1 MAVSIGE
8 RLLEQRMRESGRSN
22 RRRATG
28 VAWGWRQIAPRG
40 MNGCC
45 LTRRGF
51 GEMASK
57 AAERNGIV
65 TLVALLGA
73 AVFLNY
79 VDRGAIGIAAP
90 LMTAELKLDPE
101 AFGLVLSAFFWV
113 YAPVQLVVG
122 WLCDRVSVY
131 RLMAA
136 GVLLWAAATLATGFV
151 AGFTSLLLLR
161 VLLGVGE
168 TIAFPGASK
177 IISRHVPPG
186 RRGMANAALSLGI
199 ALGPAAGTLAGGL
212 ILASFGWRAIFIVF
226 GIVTLLWLPAWFA
239 ATRGLEG
246 FEAPLERKVALGAL
260 IGKWPLWA
268 MSIAHIA
275 SNFVFYFLLGW
286 LPLFL
291 VTSRGLAITEMT
303 FLATL
308 GYAAQA
314 LAALGFGMLSDSW
327 TRAGRPEAAIRRWMM
342 ILGQLGAGLAVLG
355 IAVAQGPLELA
366 GLLCVAGI
374 ATGALSLNTYAV
386 AQMFSGPRAAGTWVG
401 FQNAIGNTSGI
412 FGPIVTG
419 IIVKHMGYTTAFAVT
434 AAVAIAG
441 ALWWVAGV
449 PAIREVEL
457 D

>member
-1 MAVSIGE
+1 MAARS
-8 RLLEQRMRESGRSN
+8 SGRI
-22 RRRATG
+22 G
-28 VAWGWRQIAPRG
+28 G
-40 MNGCC
+40 
-45 LTRRGF
+45 
-51 GEMASK
+51 
-57 AAERNGIV
+57 
-65 TLVALLGA
+65 TLVMLLGV

-90 LMTAELKLDPE
+90 LMTAELRLDPE

-122 WLCDRVSVY
+122 WLCDRFSVY

-136 GVLLWAAATLATGFV
+136 GVLLWAVATFATGFV
-151 AGFTSLLLLR
+151 GGFASLLVLR

-177 IISRHVPPG
+177 IITRHVPPE

-212 ILASFGWRAIFIVF
+212 ILASFGWRAIFIAF
-226 GIVTLLWLPAWFA
+226 GLVTLLWLGPWFG
-239 ATRGLEG
+239 ATRRLGRSEV
-246 FEAPLERKVALGAL
+246 PDERRVPVRVL
-260 IGKWPLWA
+260 IGKWPLWS

-275 SNFVFYFLLGW
+275 SNYVFYFLLGW

-291 VTSRGLAITEMT
+291 VTSRGLTIREMT
-303 FLATL
+303 YLATL

-314 LAALGFGMLSDSW
+314 VAALGFGMLSDSW
-327 TRAGRPEAAIRRWMM
+327 TKAGRQEAAIRRWMM
-342 ILGQLGAGLAVLG
+342 ILGQILAGLAVLG
-355 IAVAQGPLELA
+355 IAFARGPLEL
-366 GLLCVAGI
+366 GILLCLAGI

-386 AQMFSGPRAAGTWVG
+386 AQMFAGPRAAGTWVG
-401 FQNAIGNTSGI
+401 IQNAIGNMSGI

-419 IIVKHMGYTTAFAVT
+419 IIVKQMGYTTAFAVT
-434 AAVAIAG
+434 AAVGIAG
-441 ALWWVAGV
+441 ALWWTVGV
-449 PAIREVEL
+449 PAIREIEL

>member
-1 MAVSIGE
+1 MAS
-8 RLLEQRMRESGRSN
+8 
-22 RRRATG
+22 RRAG
-28 VAWGWRQIAPRG
+28 
-40 MNGCC
+40 
-45 LTRRGF
+45 
-51 GEMASK
+51 
-57 AAERNGIV
+57 RNGVV

-90 LMTAELKLDPE
+90 LMTAELRLDPE

-113 YAPVQLVVG
+113 YAPVQLLVG
-122 WLCDRVSVY
+122 WLCDRFSVY

-136 GVLLWAAATLATGFV
+136 GVLLWAAATFATGFV
-151 AGFTSLLLLR
+151 GGFASLMVLR
-161 VLLGVGE
+161 ILLGVGE

-177 IISRHVPPG
+177 IITRHVPPE

-212 ILASFGWRAIFIVF
+212 ILASLGWRAIFIAF
-226 GIVTLLWLPAWFA
+226 GIVTLLWLAPWFT
-239 ATRGLEG
+239 ATGK
-246 FEAPLERKVALGAL
+246 LERSETPDRQSVPVAAL
-260 IGKWPLWA
+260 IGKWPLWS

-275 SNFVFYFLLGW
+275 SNYVFYFLLGW

-291 VTSRGLAITEMT
+291 VNSRGLTISEMT

-314 LAALGFGMLSDSW
+314 VAALGFGMLSDSW
-327 TRAGRPEAAIRRWMM
+327 TRAGRPEALMRRWMM
-342 ILGQLGAGLAVLG
+342 ASGQFVAGVAVLG
-355 IAVAQGPLELA
+355 IALANDPLEL
-366 GLLCVAGI
+366 GILLCLAGI

-386 AQMFSGPRAAGTWVG
+386 AQMFAGPRAAGTWVG
-401 FQNAIGNTSGI
+401 IQNAIGNTSGI

-419 IIVKHMGYTTAFAVT
+419 IIVKQMGYTTAFAVT

-441 ALWWVAGV
+441 ALWWIVGV
-449 PAIREVEL
+449 PTIREVEL

>member
-1 MAVSIGE
+1 MA
-8 RLLEQRMRESGRSN
+8 
-22 RRRATG
+22 
-28 VAWGWRQIAPRG
+28 
-40 MNGCC
+40 
-45 LTRRGF
+45 
-51 GEMASK
+51 EMASGR
-57 AAERNGIV
+57 AGRNGIV

-90 LMTAELKLDPE
+90 LMTAELRLDPE

-136 GVLLWAAATLATGFV
+136 GVLLWAAATFATGFV
-151 AGFTSLLLLR
+151 GGLASLMVLR

-177 IISRHVPPG
+177 IITRHVPPE

-212 ILASFGWRAIFIVF
+212 ILAAHGWRAIFIAF
-226 GIVTLLWLPAWFA
+226 GLVTLLWLAPWFGTTA
-239 ATRGLEG
+239 K
-246 FEAPLERKVALGAL
+246 LERSATPEREAVPVVAL
-260 IGKWPLWA
+260 IGKWPLWS

-275 SNFVFYFLLGW
+275 SNYVFYFLLGW

-291 VTSRGLAITEMT
+291 VNSRGLAITEMT
-303 FLATL
+303 YLATL

-314 LAALGFGMLSDSW
+314 VAALGFGLLSDSW
-327 TRAGRPEAAIRRWMM
+327 TRAGRPEALMRRWMM
-342 ILGQLGAGLAVLG
+342 ILGQLAAGLAVLG
-355 IAVAQGPLELA
+355 IAFARGPLEL
-366 GLLCVAGI
+366 GLLLCLAGV

-401 FQNAIGNTSGI
+401 IQNAIGNTSGI

-419 IIVKHMGYTTAFAVT
+419 IIVKQLGYTTAFAVT

-441 ALWWVAGV
+441 AAWWIAGV

>member
-1 MAVSIGE
+1 
-8 RLLEQRMRESGRSN
+8 
-22 RRRATG
+22 
-28 VAWGWRQIAPRG
+28 
-40 MNGCC
+40 
-45 LTRRGF
+45 
-51 GEMASK
+51 MASRQ
-57 AAERNGIV
+57 AGRNGIG
-65 TLVALLGA
+65 TLVVLLGV

-90 LMTAELKLDPE
+90 LMTTELKLDPE

-113 YAPVQLVVG
+113 YAPVQLFVG
-122 WLCDRVSVY
+122 WLCDRFSVY

-136 GVLLWAAATLATGFV
+136 GVLLWAAATFATGFV
-151 AGFTSLLLLR
+151 GGFASLMVLR

-177 IISRHVPPG
+177 IITRHVPPG

-212 ILASFGWRAIFIVF
+212 ILASLGWRAIFIAF
-226 GIVTLLWLPAWFA
+226 GIVTLLWIAPWFR
-239 ATRGLEG
+239 AT
-246 FEAPLERKVALGAL
+246 AKIERSEVPERETVPVAAL
-260 IGKWPLWA
+260 IERWPLWS

-275 SNFVFYFLLGW
+275 SNYVFYFLLGW

-291 VTSRGLAITEMT
+291 IKSRGLAITEMT

-314 LAALGFGMLSDSW
+314 VAALGFGVLSDSW
-327 TRAGRPEAAIRRWMM
+327 TRAGRPEALMRRWMM
-342 ILGQLGAGLAVLG
+342 VGGQLVAGMAVLG
-355 IAVAQGPLELA
+355 IAFATTSLEL
-366 GLLCVAGI
+366 GVLLCLAGI

-386 AQMFSGPRAAGTWVG
+386 AQMFAGPRAAGTWVG
-401 FQNAIGNTSGI
+401 IQNAIGNTSGI

-419 IIVKHMGYTTAFAVT
+419 IIVKELGYTTAFAVT

-441 ALWWVAGV
+441 ALWWIVGV
-449 PAIREVEL
+449 PAIREVKL

>member
-1 MAVSIGE
+1 MA
-8 RLLEQRMRESGRSN
+8 Q
-22 RRRATG
+22 
-28 VAWGWRQIAPRG
+28 
-40 MNGCC
+40 
-45 LTRRGF
+45 
-51 GEMASK
+51 MASRQ
-57 AAERNGIV
+57 AGRNGIG
-65 TLVALLGA
+65 TLVVLLGV

-90 LMTAELKLDPE
+90 LMTTELKLDPE

-113 YAPVQLVVG
+113 YAPVQLFVG
-122 WLCDRVSVY
+122 WLCDRFSVY

-136 GVLLWAAATLATGFV
+136 GVLLWAAATFATGFV
-151 AGFTSLLLLR
+151 GGFASLMVLR

-177 IISRHVPPG
+177 IITRHVPPG

-212 ILASFGWRAIFIVF
+212 ILASLGGRAIFIAF
-226 GIVTLLWLPAWFA
+226 GIVTLLWIAPWFR
-239 ATRGLEG
+239 AT
-246 FEAPLERKVALGAL
+246 AKIERSEVAERETGPVAAL
-260 IGKWPLWA
+260 IGRWPLWS

-275 SNFVFYFLLGW
+275 SNYVFYFLLGW

-291 VTSRGLAITEMT
+291 IKSRGLAITEMT

-314 LAALGFGMLSDSW
+314 VAALGFGVLSDSW
-327 TRAGRPEAAIRRWMM
+327 TRAGRPEALMRRWMM
-342 ILGQLGAGLAVLG
+342 VGGQLVAGMAVLG
-355 IAVAQGPLELA
+355 IAFATTSLEL
-366 GLLCVAGI
+366 GVLLCLAGI

-386 AQMFSGPRAAGTWVG
+386 AQMFAGPRAAGTWVG
-401 FQNAIGNTSGI
+401 IQNAIGNTSGI

-419 IIVKHMGYTTAFAVT
+419 IIVKELGYTTAFAVT
-434 AAVAIAG
+434 AAVAIPG
-441 ALWWVAGV
+441 ALWWIVGV
-449 PAIREVEL
+449 PAIREVKL

>member
-1 MAVSIGE
+1 MA
-8 RLLEQRMRESGRSN
+8 Q
-22 RRRATG
+22 
-28 VAWGWRQIAPRG
+28 
-40 MNGCC
+40 
-45 LTRRGF
+45 
-51 GEMASK
+51 MASRQ
-57 AAERNGIV
+57 AGRNGIG
-65 TLVALLGA
+65 TLVVLLGV

-90 LMTAELKLDPE
+90 LMTTELKLDPE

-113 YAPVQLVVG
+113 YAPVQLFVG
-122 WLCDRVSVY
+122 WLCDRFSVY

-136 GVLLWAAATLATGFV
+136 GVLLWAAATFATGFV
-151 AGFTSLLLLR
+151 GGFASLMVLR

-177 IISRHVPPG
+177 IITRHVPPG

-212 ILASFGWRAIFIVF
+212 ILASLGWRAIFIAF
-226 GIVTLLWLPAWFA
+226 GIVTLLWIAPWFR
-239 ATRGLEG
+239 AT
-246 FEAPLERKVALGAL
+246 AKIERSEVPERETVPVAAL
-260 IGKWPLWA
+260 IERWPLWS

-275 SNFVFYFLLGW
+275 SNYVFYFLLGW

-291 VTSRGLAITEMT
+291 IKSRGLAITEMT

-314 LAALGFGMLSDSW
+314 VAALGFGVLSDSW
-327 TRAGRPEAAIRRWMM
+327 TRAGRPEALMRRWMM
-342 ILGQLGAGLAVLG
+342 VGGQLVAGMAVLG
-355 IAVAQGPLELA
+355 IAFATTSLEL
-366 GLLCVAGI
+366 GVLLCLAGI

-386 AQMFSGPRAAGTWVG
+386 AQMFAGPRAAGTWVG
-401 FQNAIGNTSGI
+401 IQNAIGNTSGI

-419 IIVKHMGYTTAFAVT
+419 IIVKELGYTTAFAVT

-441 ALWWVAGV
+441 ALWWIVGV
-449 PAIREVEL
+449 PAIREVKL

>member
-1 MAVSIGE
+1 
-8 RLLEQRMRESGRSN
+8 
-22 RRRATG
+22 
-28 VAWGWRQIAPRG
+28 
-40 MNGCC
+40 
-45 LTRRGF
+45 
-51 GEMASK
+51 MASRQ
-57 AAERNGIV
+57 AGRNGIG
-65 TLVALLGA
+65 TLVVLLGV

-90 LMTAELKLDPE
+90 LMTTELKLDPE

-113 YAPVQLVVG
+113 YAPVQLFVG
-122 WLCDRVSVY
+122 WLCDRFSVY

-136 GVLLWAAATLATGFV
+136 GVLLWAAATFATGFV
-151 AGFTSLLLLR
+151 GGFASLMVLR

-177 IISRHVPPG
+177 IITRHVPPG

-212 ILASFGWRAIFIVF
+212 ILASLGWRAIFIAF
-226 GIVTLLWLPAWFA
+226 GIVTLLWIAPWFR
-239 ATRGLEG
+239 AT
-246 FEAPLERKVALGAL
+246 AKIERSEVPERETVPVAAL
-260 IGKWPLWA
+260 IGRWPLWS

-275 SNFVFYFLLGW
+275 SNYVFYFLLGW

-291 VTSRGLAITEMT
+291 IKSRGLAITEMT

-314 LAALGFGMLSDSW
+314 VAALGFGVLSDSW
-327 TRAGRPEAAIRRWMM
+327 TRAGRPEALMRRWMM
-342 ILGQLGAGLAVLG
+342 VGGQLVAGMAVLG
-355 IAVAQGPLELA
+355 IAFATTSLEL
-366 GLLCVAGI
+366 GVLLCLAGI

-386 AQMFSGPRAAGTWVG
+386 AQMFAGPRAAGTWVG
-401 FQNAIGNTSGI
+401 IQNAIGNTSGI

-419 IIVKHMGYTTAFAVT
+419 IIVKELGYTTAFAVT

-441 ALWWVAGV
+441 ALWWIVGV
-449 PAIREVEL
+449 PAIREVKL